1 MNEEVDSFT
10 RGVASLIEGVVSCTG
25 EVVSCTREVVLFTGE
40 VVSCT
45 KGFASLIG
53 GVFCIENN
61 SFGMICFCSSTF
73 FVGIGDEHSLSTH
86 YAGYTNEPFEITIL
100 SLLNKNGYISN
111 KKIG

>member
-1 MNEEVDSFT
+1 MNEGVDSFT
-10 RGVASLIEGVVSCTG
+10 RGVALLIEGVASLIEGVVSC
-25 EVVSCTREVVLFTGE
+25 TGE

-111 KKIG
+111 KKIE

>member
-10 RGVASLIEGVVSCTG
+10 RGVPSLIE
-25 EVVSCTREVVLFTGE
+25 EVALFTEG

-73 FVGIGDEHSLSTH
+73 FVGIGNEHSLSTH
-86 YAGYTNEPFEITIL
+86 YTGYTNEPFEITIL

-111 KKIG
+111 KKIE

>member
-1 MNEEVDSFT
+1 MNEEVDLFT

-25 EVVSCTREVVLFTGE
+25 EVVSCTEE

-45 KGFASLIG
+45 KGFASLIA

-61 SFGMICFCSSTF
+61 SFGMICFCSSSF

-111 KKIG
+111 KKIE